1 VANVLPTFDF
11 SKIPLGRVGEPEEIA
26 EGVAFLLSDKASY
39 VSGANL
45 RISGGRGPGNFIG

>member
-1 VANVLPTFDF
+1 LC
-11 SKIPLGRVGEPEEIA
+11 RYA

-45 RISGGRGPGNFIG
+45 RMSGGRAPGNFIG